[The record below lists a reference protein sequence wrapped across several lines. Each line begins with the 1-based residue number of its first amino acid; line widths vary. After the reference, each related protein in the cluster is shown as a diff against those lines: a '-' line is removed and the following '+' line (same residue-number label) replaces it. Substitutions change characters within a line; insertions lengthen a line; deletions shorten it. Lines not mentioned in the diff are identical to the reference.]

1 MSPASTAKVLD
12 FNRPDT
18 AQTVGAELATT
29 TDSLIARLAGA
40 TVTDIASCEQAVLD
54 RQVLGDATKRVE
66 EFFAPFKKMAY
77 DLWKALCARE
87 AAILGP
93 IKKLDDSKRD
103 AIRTWN
109 AEQERIRQA
118 RERELAEQQR
128 QLDEARVAAE
138 AAALEAAGDHD
149 LAAAVME
156 EAIAAPL
163 PIVTLPTTKQQVTG
177 LKTVRRWVWKYS
189 GGPADV
195 KQTPPALLARTMKLI
210 PREYCKVDE
219 QKIGA
224 TVRAMKGSIKI
235 PGIDVYYVDDPVR

>member
-1 MSPASTAKVLD
+1 MSPATAKVLD
-12 FNRPDT
+12 FNKPDT
-18 AQTVGAELATT
+18 AATVGSELATT
-29 TDSLIARLAGA
+29 ATSLVSRLAGA
-40 TVTDIASCEQAVLD
+40 AVTDIASCEQAVLD
-54 RQVLGDATKRVE
+54 RQTLGEATKRVE

-87 AAILGP
+87 ASILGP
-93 IKKLDDSKRD
+93 IKALDEQKRD
-103 AIRTWN
+103 AIRNWN
-109 AEQERIRQA
+109 TEQTRIREAEERRRAGEQR
-118 RERELAEQQR
+118 RE
-128 QLDEARVAAE
+128 DEARAAAE
-138 AAALEAAGDHD
+138 AAALEQAGDHE

-163 PIVTLPTTKQQVTG
+163 PVVTLPTAKQQVTG

-235 PGIDVYYVDDPVR
+235 PGIDVYFIDDPVR

>member
-1 MSPASTAKVLD
+1 MSPTATAKVLD
-12 FNRPDT
+12 FNKPDT
-18 AQTVGAELATT
+18 AQTVGTELATT
-29 TDSLIARLAGA
+29 AGSLVSRLAGA

-54 RQVLGDATKRVE
+54 RQQLGEAKKRVE
-66 EFFAPFKKMAY
+66 EYFAPIKKMAY

-87 AAILGP
+87 NAIVEP
-93 IKKLDDSKRD
+93 IERLDGQKRD

-109 AEQERIRQA
+109 TEQTRIREAEERRRAEEQR
-118 RERELAEQQR
+118 RE
-128 QLDEARVAAE
+128 DEARATTE
-138 AAALEAAGDHD
+138 AAALEQAGDHE

-163 PIVTLPTTKQQVTG
+163 PVVTLPTAKQQVAG

-195 KQTPPALLARTMKLI
+195 KQTPPALLARSMKLV
-210 PREYCKVDE
+210 PREYLKVDE

-224 TVRAMKGSIKI
+224 TVRAMKGSIQI
-235 PGIDVYYVDDPVR
+235 PGIQVYFTDDPVR